1 MRVVQVSP
9 YYPPHCG
16 GLENV
21 VYNLTRRL
29 RAKGHEVVVVTSKD
43 RGQTGNFDKGVIRI
57 PISFKMF
64 NTPISLQLYFALKRI
79 NGDIIHSHAYP
90 VYFSDVSW
98 QIAQVKKIPY
108 VIHWHMDPRLE
119 PRYKKKTVKL
129 LVDTYFR
136 IIGNKVLVTADAII
150 VPSASIQ
157 SLLSENNSI
166 ELDRIHVFHSC
177 VNTDTFVPM
186 KKTVNRPV
194 VLFAG
199 RISRQKNL
207 ASYLKAWPNIV
218 REIPEAELWI
228 VGSCDQPDYLVFCR
242 QLVRYTNNVK
252 FLGFVPVN
260 KLVDIYA
267 QSDLV
272 VLPSIYE
279 ASPLVALEALACK
292 RLPICTPTGN
302 LAQELNGCAV
312 FVDPLDIEGWVKET
326 VKYLTSTKERKNMAH
341 RGYEVIKEKFRWE
354 FFVTKLIELY
364 IKLIEER
371 GTR

>member
-1 MRVVQVSP
+1 MRIVQVSP

-16 GLENV
+16 GIENV
-21 VYNLTRRL
+21 VYNLARRL
-29 RAKGHEVVVVTSKD
+29 MAKGHEVVVVTSKD
-43 RGQTGNFDKGVIRI
+43 RGQIGNFDKGVIRI
-57 PISFKMF
+57 PISFKIF

-108 VIHWHMDPRLE
+108 VVHWHMDPRLE
-119 PRYKKKTVKL
+119 PRYKKKTVRL

-136 IIGNKVLVTADAII
+136 IIGNKVLATADAII
-150 VPSASIQ
+150 VPSANIQ
-157 SLLSENNSI
+157 ILLSENSPI

-177 VNTDTFVPM
+177 VDTDTFIPM
-186 KKTVNRPV
+186 KKTVNRPI

-228 VGSCDQPDYLVFCR
+228 VGSCDQPDYLVLCR
-242 QLVRYTNNVK
+242 QLARRTNNVK
-252 FLGFVPVN
+252 FLGFVPLD

-292 RLPICTPTGN
+292 RLLICTPTGN
-302 LAQELNGCAV
+302 LAQELDGCAV
-312 FVDPLDIEGWVKET
+312 FVDPLDIEGWTKET
-326 VKYLTSTKERKNMAH
+326 IKYLTSTREGKKMAH
-341 RGYEVIKEKFRWE
+341 RGYTLIKEKFTWE
-354 FFVTKLIELY
+354 VFVTKLIELY
-364 IKLIEER
+364 IKLIEEK
-371 GTR
+371 GTS